1 MPSSPSAPRVA
12 LGAQSATARL
22 DALRGPVPPRSHD
35 ARTIAAL
42 TVNPGCSRRAVLD
55 AAGVDKR
62 KLAER
67 IGFPARYGQS
77 PFAITR
83 GLAFEKQVKAEGC
96 VALIELL
103 RSELGFEVPEHEYV
117 DLGVEPKPGAGQS
130 AGTGTGL
137 SVDRGTRYERTRAVF
152 GRVAAGEA
160 LLADHP
166 LLRLDV
172 GGRTAFVEPD
182 VVALS
187 ARPAGAGAS
196 APARLY
202 VAEVKSFSVIDG
214 QADPEKVGAAAVQSA
229 VYVLALRRLFTEL
242 GVDPALVA
250 EDVILVCPK
259 DFANQPSAHLL
270 DVRRQLAAV
279 QRQLDRLPR
288 IAALIAD
295 LDSTVDFDLA
305 VDPPAAQGEPGREHR
320 SAGELTKSLTMVEAR
335 YAPECVTRCEMA
347 FHCRAEARSADATD
361 VLGRSVRDALG
372 GLASI
377 EEVLALAD
385 APADGAV
392 AASDLGRGGGG
403 GGGGPEAARLLR
415 AAARAYDE
423 ALMVAPRRAEGVVET
438 VVGPR
443 RAEAVVGG
451 DGGGVSVARSGAEAV
466 VSGDGEAVVGGDNA
480 AAGVGPRRA
489 EGVAETGVGPRRA
502 EAVVGGDG
510 EAVVGGDDGV
520 LAGGGR
526 GSEVVARASARGH
539 VEGQGLGGVGEGA
552 G

>member
-1 MPSSPSAPRVA
+1 MPSSPSAPQVA
-12 LGAQSATARL
+12 PGAQSATARL

-42 TVNPGCSRRAVLD
+42 TVNPGCSRRALLD

-62 KLAER
+62 ELAER

-83 GLAFEKQVKAEGC
+83 GIAFEKQVKADGC
-96 VALIELL
+96 TALLALL

-117 DLGVEPKPGAGQS
+117 DLGVDPESETAGAGGSS
-130 AGTGTGL
+130 AASGASL
-137 SVDRGTRYERTRAVF
+137 DRVARYERTRAAF
-152 GRVAAGEA
+152 ARVAAGEA

-187 ARPAGAGAS
+187 ARPSGAAAS

-202 VAEVKSFSVIDG
+202 VAEVKSFAVIDG
-214 QADPEKVGAAAVQSA
+214 QADPEKVGAAAVQAA

-242 GVDPALVA
+242 GVDTALVA
-250 EDVILVCPK
+250 DDVILVCPK

-279 QRQLDRLPR
+279 ERQLDRLPR

-295 LDSTVDFDLA
+295 LDPTVDFDLA
-305 VDPPAAQGEPGREHR
+305 VDPPAARGEPEREHR
-320 SAGELTKSLTMVEAR
+320 SAAELTKSLIMIEAR

-347 FHCRAEARSADATD
+347 FHCRAEARAGAATD
-361 VLGRSVRDALG
+361 MLGRSVRDSLG
-372 GLASI
+372 GIESI
-377 EEVLALAD
+377 DEVLALAD
-385 APADGAV
+385 ASTAPADGGA
-392 AASDLGRGGGG
+392 RGQ
-403 GGGGPEAARLLR
+403 EAARLLR

-423 ALMVAPRRAEGVVET
+423 ALLVAPRRPEPEPEPEPG
-438 VVGPR
+438 
-443 RAEAVVGG
+443 
-451 DGGGVSVARSGAEAV
+451 S
-466 VSGDGEAVVGGDNA
+466 
-480 AAGVGPRRA
+480 
-489 EGVAETGVGPRRA
+489 
-502 EAVVGGDG
+502 
-510 EAVVGGDDGV
+510 
-520 LAGGGR
+520 
-526 GSEVVARASARGH
+526 GSEG
-539 VEGQGLGGVGEGA
+539 GA
-552 G
+552 GEQAA

>member
-103 RSELGFEVPEHEYV
+103 RSELGFEVPELEYV
-117 DLGVEPKPGAGQS
+117 DLGVDPEPGGARPPGAGS
-130 AGTGTGL
+130 GL
-137 SVDRGTRYERTRAVF
+137 SVDRATRYERTRAVF

-166 LLRLDV
+166 LLRIDV

-214 QADPEKVGAAAVQSA
+214 QADPEKVGAAAVQAA

-250 EDVILVCPK
+250 DDVILVCPK

-288 IAALIAD
+288 IAGLIAD

-320 SAGELTKSLTMVEAR
+320 SAAELTKSLTMVEAR

-377 EEVLALAD
+377 DEVLALAD
-385 APADGAV
+385 APADAPVDAVGAPG
-392 AASDLGRGGGG
+392 A
-403 GGGGPEAARLLR
+403 GGGPEAARLLR

-423 ALMVAPRRAEGVVET
+423 ALKVAPRQAEPVVDGHGEGVV
-438 VVGPR
+438 GAPR
-443 RAEAVVGG
+443 GAVESVVGG
-451 DGGGVSVARSGAEAV
+451 HGGAVAGAPLHVAEPVVDGHGEGVVGAAEAAAQRA
-466 VSGDGEAVVGGDNA
+466 DGAGE
-480 AAGVGPRRA
+480 GVG
-489 EGVAETGVGPRRA
+489 
-502 EAVVGGDG
+502 
-510 EAVVGGDDGV
+510 
-520 LAGGGR
+520 
-526 GSEVVARASARGH
+526 
-539 VEGQGLGGVGEGA
+539 
-552 G
+552 

>member
-103 RSELGFEVPEHEYV
+103 RSELGFEVPELEYL
-117 DLGVEPKPGAGQS
+117 DLGVDPEAGGARPPGASVGS
-130 AGTGTGL
+130 GAGL
-137 SVDRGTRYERTRAVF
+137 SMDRGARYERTRAAF

-166 LLRLDV
+166 LLRIDV

-187 ARPAGAGAS
+187 ARPSGVGPS

-214 QADPEKVGAAAVQSA
+214 QADPEKVGAAAVQAA
-229 VYVLALRRLFTEL
+229 VYVLALRRLFIEL

-250 EDVILVCPK
+250 DDVILVCPK

-288 IAALIAD
+288 IAGLIAD

-320 SAGELTKSLTMVEAR
+320 SAAELTKSLAMIEAR

-377 EEVLALAD
+377 DEVLALAD
-385 APADGAV
+385 ASADSPVDAVGA
-392 AASDLGRGGGG
+392 S
-403 GGGGPEAARLLR
+403 GGGPEAARLLR

-423 ALMVAPRRAEGVVET
+423 ALRVAPRQAEPVAGEIDGVVVAGPRGAESQGTGSQGAGSQGAKPVAGGRDEALRVAPRQAEPGADGRDGAAVVAPRGAEG
-438 VVGPR
+438 
-443 RAEAVVGG
+443 A
-451 DGGGVSVARSGAEAV
+451 
-466 VSGDGEAVVGGDNA
+466 
-480 AAGVGPRRA
+480 
-489 EGVAETGVGPRRA
+489 
-502 EAVVGGDG
+502 
-510 EAVVGGDDGV
+510 
-520 LAGGGR
+520 
-526 GSEVVARASARGH
+526 ARALPH
-539 VEGQGLGGVGEGA
+539 GVGEGA

>member
-12 LGAQSATARL
+12 PGAQSATARL

-96 VALIELL
+96 LALIELL
-103 RSELGFEVPEHEYV
+103 RTELGFDVPEHEYV
-117 DLGVEPKPGAGQS
+117 DLGVDPETDGA
-130 AGTGTGL
+130 A
-137 SVDRGTRYERTRAVF
+137 VDRATRYERTREVF

-172 GGRTAFVEPD
+172 GGRPAFVEPD

-187 ARPAGAGAS
+187 ARPSGASAS

-214 QADPEKVGAAAVQSA
+214 QADPEKVGAAAVQAA

-250 EDVILVCPK
+250 DDVILVCPK

-295 LDSTVDFDLA
+295 LDATVDFDLA
-305 VDPPAAQGEPGREHR
+305 IDPPAAQGEPGREHR
-320 SAGELTKSLTMVEAR
+320 SPAELTKSLTMIEAR

-361 VLGRSVRDALG
+361 VLGRSVRDSLG

-377 EEVLALAD
+377 DEVLALAD
-385 APADGAV
+385 GPAQAE
-392 AASDLGRGGGG
+392 GGQ
-403 GGGGPEAARLLR
+403 EAARLLR

-423 ALMVAPRRAEGVVET
+423 ALLVAPRRPE
-438 VVGPR
+438 P
-443 RAEAVVGG
+443 
-451 DGGGVSVARSGAEAV
+451 
-466 VSGDGEAVVGGDNA
+466 
-480 AAGVGPRRA
+480 AAG
-489 EGVAETGVGPRRA
+489 ES
-502 EAVVGGDG
+502 
-510 EAVVGGDDGV
+510 
-520 LAGGGR
+520 AG
-526 GSEVVARASARGH
+526 
-539 VEGQGLGGVGEGA
+539 
-552 G
+552 